1 MVEVHERQSR
11 QLSDVASAL
20 SSLESASH
28 GEERT
33 FGLERLAARLAIRPG
48 EYCQLLIGSD
58 DVGDA
63 GERARHG
70 LLAGHVMENAYVH
83 NVIHL
88 TVNILFSH
96 EWDCFSPTD
105 GTDGEHESHELHEY
119 LLNPCESVL
128 STGDLFGGKD
138 IKTTETAAL
147 T

>member
-1 MVEVHERQSR
+1 
-11 QLSDVASAL
+11 
-20 SSLESASH
+20 
-28 GEERT
+28 
-33 FGLERLAARLAIRPG
+33 
-48 EYCQLLIGSD
+48 
-58 DVGDA
+58 
-63 GERARHG
+63 
-70 LLAGHVMENAYVH
+70 MENAYVH